1 MSNESCEARRK
12 LFETTE
18 FRDEVAERLN
28 LDIAKIAP
36 PIEALLQAGVIP
48 CKRQDNAEAL
58 GVDGAKILLAI
69 GGQQAGPGSVVRVSE
84 RLGKMTLQAE
94 ISDPKNAES
103 GRTFPRWKSS
113 SFEVDLARISQSIW
127 KAAHGTSPSPLH
139 PIAIRVLWKDER
151 GSCLFGTIDQWER
164 GRTRRKKI
172 YASESLGLPAAILGN
187 WDYVQ
192 LPAVGGTVFSPLP
205 LLGFYDL
212 LDAGVED
219 TPASL
224 R

>member
-1 MSNESCEARRK
+1 
-12 LFETTE
+12 
-18 FRDEVAERLN
+18 VAERLE
-28 LDIAKIAP
+28 LDITKVAP

-48 CKRQDNAEAL
+48 CEHPDNAEAL

-69 GGQQAGPGSVVRVSE
+69 GSQQARPASIVRVSE
-84 RLGKMTLQAE
+84 RLAAMTLQIE
-94 ISDPKNAES
+94 ISGQAS
-103 GRTFPRWKSS
+103 VGAARTLPRSKSS
-113 SFEVDLARISQSIW
+113 SFETDLTLISRSLW
-127 KAAHGTSPSPLH
+127 KAAHGPSPSRIH
-139 PIAIRVLWKDER
+139 PVAVSILWNDER

-172 YASESLGLPAAILGN
+172 YSSESLGLPAAIVGN
-187 WDYVQ
+187 WDAFQ

-205 LLGFYDL
+205 LLGLCDL
-212 LDAGVED
+212 LDEGVGD